1 MQYMVVAR
9 AAEKL
14 SWRRRTMTAAADHQP
29 RVLKSR
35 AYSGSYQMFSRQ
47 VKLLA
52 PGQIPVFQR
61 LPFRAIEALPKLRA
75 PAMAEFGETA
85 RDHRRSVDSEVCP
98 KIAQTLRTRRNF
110 SSLRATASLGHTSTV
125 KATR

>member
-1 MQYMVVAR
+1 MR
-9 AAEKL
+9 
-14 SWRRRTMTAAADHQP
+14 S
-29 RVLKSR
+29 
-35 AYSGSYQMFSRQ
+35 
-47 VKLLA
+47 
-52 PGQIPVFQR
+52 QIPVFQR

-85 RDHRRSVDSEVCP
+85 RDHRSADSEVCP